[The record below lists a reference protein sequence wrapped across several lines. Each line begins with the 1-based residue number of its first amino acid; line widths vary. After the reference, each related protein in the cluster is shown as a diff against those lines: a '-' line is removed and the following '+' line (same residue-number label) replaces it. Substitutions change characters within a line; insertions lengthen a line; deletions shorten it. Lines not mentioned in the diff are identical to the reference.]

1 MSLTKKDLEE
11 LAEIIAQR
19 VHEKAPPCQLL
30 TDSDIVVLRDLVKKR
45 KLMGK
50 GFLWLL
56 GAVAIMLA
64 TDLYLL
70 LKENLHWG
78 GL

>member
-1 MSLTKKDLEE
+1 MSITEKDLEA
-11 LAEIIAQR
+11 LAEMIAGK
-19 VHEKAPPCQLL
+19 VHEKTPPCQLL

-56 GAVAIMLA
+56 LAVMGMLGK
-64 TDLYLL
+64 DLYLL
-70 LKENLHWG
+70 IKENFHWG
-78 GL
+78 I

>member
-1 MSLTKKDLEE
+1 MTKKDLEDIAE
-11 LAEIIAQR
+11 LIANK
-19 VHEKAPPCQLL
+19 VHEKTPPCHLL
-30 TDSDIVVLRDLVKKR
+30 SDSDIVVLRDLVKKR

-56 GAVAIMLA
+56 VAVMGMLGK
-64 TDLYLL
+64 DLYLL
-70 LKENLHWG
+70 IKENFHWG

>member
-1 MSLTKKDLEE
+1 MTKKDLEE
-11 LAEIIAQR
+11 IAELIAGK
-19 VHEKAPPCQLL
+19 VHDRTPPCQLL

-56 GAVAIMLA
+56 AVVVGMLA
-64 TDLYLL
+64 KDLYLL
-70 LKENLHWG
+70 VRESLHWSV
-78 GL
+78 